1 VGPKQRVHNDPK
13 GKPNCLKTGGEW
25 KWLWLY
31 RDDAGPGKTIK
42 PGICLNE
49 EEGQLQ
55 QSASICSK
63 RIKGYLRENTR
74 AARAS
79 FHGMMRQQ
87 CCRCD
92 HVQLFQANAT
102 SIVPLKWN
110 EESVERVVL
119 DSKTKRCEDKAWSAS
134 FVTLKKSSVRR
145 KALSERESD
154 SELG

>member
-1 VGPKQRVHNDPK
+1 MKMAIPRRRGARKKR
-13 GKPNCLKTGGEW
+13 
-25 KWLWLY
+25 
-31 RDDAGPGKTIK
+31 IK

-49 EEGQLQ
+49 EKGQLQ
-55 QSASICSK
+55 QSTSICSK

-92 HVQLFQANAT
+92 HVQLFQADAT